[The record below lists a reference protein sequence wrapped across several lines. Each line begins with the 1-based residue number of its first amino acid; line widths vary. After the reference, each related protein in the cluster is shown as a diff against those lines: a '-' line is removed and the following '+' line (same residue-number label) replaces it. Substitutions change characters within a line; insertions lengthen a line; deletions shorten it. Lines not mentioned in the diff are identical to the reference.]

1 MPETKIVRTLPIT
14 RGSPLMFHS
23 ALPKLWKHT
32 AAVSMDSQRIGWLL
46 REPDQ
51 NEYVKNDHNATE
63 DIRLL
68 ITQNQNAI

>member
-1 MPETKIVRTLPIT
+1 
-14 RGSPLMFHS
+14 
-23 ALPKLWKHT
+23 
-32 AAVSMDSQRIGWLL
+32 MDSQRIGWLL